1 MAGPSWLADIFAG
14 IMIIM
19 AVYCASRL
27 VIAAAQRR
35 PTEHDVDLVHVVMG
49 VATAGMLVPRLNP
62 LWSGA
67 WAAVFAAATAWF
79 GWRVFR
85 GYRLASP
92 DRFVHA
98 HHVPHLIMSGA
109 MVYMLVAVSS
119 SGYVSGPGMA
129 RAGSAGSTAHL
140 PPVALLLALFMIGY
154 VMWVAD
160 RLPALAPV
168 RAWIAPPDVAPGM
181 RAPADLVAPF
191 PQIAAAQDAQDQGSG
206 HGGSGCGRSKRG
218 GSGHGGSGHGGSGH
232 GGWVHWGTA
241 AAPLSPRLAACCEIA
256 MGITM
261 GYMLILI
268 V

>member
-1 MAGPSWLADIFAG
+1 VAGPSWLADIFAG
-14 IMIIM
+14 IMLIM
-19 AVYCASRL
+19 AAYCASRL

-49 VATAGMLVPRLNP
+49 VVTAGMLVPRLNP
-62 LWSGA
+62 LWSSA

-79 GWRVFR
+79 GWRVLQ

-109 MVYMLVAVSS
+109 MVYMLAAVSS
-119 SGYVSGPGMA
+119 SGFVSGPGMV
-129 RAGSAGSTAHL
+129 RAGSAGGTAHL
-140 PPVALLLALFMIGY
+140 PPIALLLALYMIGY

-160 RLPALAPV
+160 RLPTRAPV

-181 RAPADLVAPF
+181 RTPADLVAPF
-191 PQIAAAQDAQDQGSG
+191 PQIAAAQDQGGTGGNGTGGNGTGGNGTGGSGTGGSSG
-206 HGGSGCGRSKRG
+206 HGGR
-218 GSGHGGSGHGGSGH
+218 
-232 GGWVHWGTA
+232 VHPGTA
-241 AAPLSPRLAACCEIA
+241 AAPLSPRLTACCEIA
-256 MGITM
+256 VGITM
-261 GYMLILI
+261 CYMLILM

>member
-1 MAGPSWLADIFAG
+1 
-14 IMIIM
+14 MIIM

-109 MVYMLVAVSS
+109 MVYMLAAESS
-119 SGYVSGPGMA
+119 SGFIAGPGMA

-140 PPVALLLALFMIGY
+140 PPVALLLALFMIGH

-168 RAWIAPPDVAPGM
+168 RAWIAPLDVAPGM
-181 RAPADLVAPF
+181 RAPAEFVAPF
-191 PQIAAAQDAQDQGSG
+191 PQIAAAQDAPDQSSGHGDSGRGSSGHGSSG
-206 HGGSGCGRSKRG
+206 HGGR
-218 GSGHGGSGHGGSGH
+218 
-232 GGWVHWGTA
+232 VHRGTA
-241 AAPLSPRLAACCEIA
+241 AAALSPRLTACCEIA

-261 GYMLILI
+261 GYMLILM

>member
-14 IMIIM
+14 IMLIM
-19 AVYCASRL
+19 AAYCASRL

-49 VATAGMLVPRLNP
+49 VVTAGMLVPRLNP
-62 LWSGA
+62 LWSSA

-109 MVYMLVAVSS
+109 MVYMLAAVSS
-119 SGYVSGPGMA
+119 SGFVSGPGMV
-129 RAGSAGSTAHL
+129 RAGSAGGTAHL
-140 PPVALLLALFMIGY
+140 PPIALLLALYMIGY

-160 RLPALAPV
+160 RLPTLAPV
-168 RAWIAPPDVAPGM
+168 RAWIAPSDVAPGHAHTG
-181 RAPADLVAPF
+181 RPRCPLPADRGRAGRPGPGQHVRERHGRERHGREQRARRPGAP
-191 PQIAAAQDAQDQGSG
+191 G
-206 HGGSGCGRSKRG
+206 HGGGALPATDGLLRDRN
-218 GSGHGGSGHGGSGH
+218 GHHHVLHAYPHG
-232 GGWVHWGTA
+232 V
-241 AAPLSPRLAACCEIA
+241 AAPPLT
-256 MGITM
+256 G
-261 GYMLILI
+261 
-268 V
+268 